1 MVKDRKKNGVFKTW
15 LQIRS
20 GKSFLESLISRLAVN
35 LLANE
40 SYVHSGYIH
49 VILYVTFL
57 VFTFLSTVISVV
69 SYSLTL

>member
-1 MVKDRKKNGVFKTW
+1 MEFSRLGFKFEAVS
-15 LQIRS
+15 L
-20 GKSFLESLISRLAVN
+20 FLKVSLVLAVN

-49 VILYVTFL
+49 VILFVTFL

>member
-1 MVKDRKKNGVFKTW
+1 MEFSRLGFKFEAVS
-15 LQIRS
+15 L
-20 GKSFLESLISRLAVN
+20 FLKVSLVLAVN

-57 VFTFLSTVISVV
+57 VFTFLSSCQLQFN
-69 SYSLTL
+69 SLAR

>member
-1 MVKDRKKNGVFKTW
+1 MEFSRLDCKFEAVS
-15 LQIRS
+15 L
-20 GKSFLESLISRLAVN
+20 FLKVSLVLAVN

-49 VILYVTFL
+49 VILCVTFL